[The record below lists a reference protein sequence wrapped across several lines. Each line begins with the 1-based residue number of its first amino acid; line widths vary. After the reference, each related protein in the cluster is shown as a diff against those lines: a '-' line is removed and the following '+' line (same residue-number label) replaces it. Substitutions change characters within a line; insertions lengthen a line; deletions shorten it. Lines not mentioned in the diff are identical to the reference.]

1 LANKKYKGIYMK
13 IDYDLY
19 RKSKAIIK
27 DRTKDYENYLRRRI
41 TVSNRAELLKLEIEE
56 LDERRKALMK
66 EFDTELE
73 LQEQI
78 NINDNKTIE
87 EVAEICINIIENLG
101 YIGLDKMGTIAELH
115 DVSLAELKKAIPME
129 YHEKFVKYHTDPQ
142 PEILNQVTI

>member
-1 LANKKYKGIYMK
+1 MANKKYKGIYMK

-66 EFDTELE
+66 PHNPTL
-73 LQEQI
+73 
-78 NINDNKTIE
+78 
-87 EVAEICINIIENLG
+87 
-101 YIGLDKMGTIAELH
+101 YIL
-115 DVSLAELKKAIPME
+115 
-129 YHEKFVKYHTDPQ
+129 
-142 PEILNQVTI
+142 